1 MGGLNL
7 SGFVLFILL
16 VAVPAWY
23 INRWM
28 IKLTRPRESF
38 KRLFLYILL
47 SIVIALTYAGIF
59 ILILTSIYPLPKK

>member
-7 SGFVLFILL
+7 SGFVLFIVL
-16 VAVPAWY
+16 VAIPAYY

-28 IKLTRPRESF
+28 IKVTRPRESF

-47 SIVIALTYAGIF
+47 SIVVALTYTGIF
-59 ILILTSIYPLPKK
+59 VLILTSIYPLPKK

>member
-1 MGGLNL
+1 MGGFSL
-7 SGFVLFILL
+7 SGFILFIVL
-16 VAVPAWY
+16 VAVPAYY

-38 KRLFLYILL
+38 KRLALYILL
-47 SIVIALTYAGIF
+47 SIIISLTYAGIF

>member
-1 MGGLNL
+1 MDGLNL
-7 SGFVLFILL
+7 SGFVLFIVL

-28 IKLTRPRESF
+28 IRLTRPRESF

-47 SIVIALTYAGIF
+47 SVLIALTYAGIF
-59 ILILTSIYPLPKK
+59 ILILTTIYPLPKK